1 MGQRRRGEKPLLN
14 VARMAARQKVIRSVE
29 VLNITAKLESV
40 GQRSGGE
47 VKIKACKHCQSTQHT
62 SLACFKAPRK
72 PLKVKKVKVSTVKKK
87 KPKTRSYYVKQLD
100 KVFSEYIRRRDD
112 GKGCVTC
119 GIKKPWQEMQA
130 CHYYSRG
137 KYPTRWHELNVHSGC
152 YRCNVLLKGA
162 YTDYALFMFS
172 TYGAE
177 KVQELYDLAHSGEK
191 ITTPVIREK
200 IEEYRIKLLQ
210 Y

>member
-1 MGQRRRGEKPLLN
+1 M
-14 VARMAARQKVIRSVE
+14 KV
-29 VLNITAKLESV
+29 
-40 GQRSGGE
+40 
-47 VKIKACKHCQSTQHT
+47 KACKHCGSELHG
-62 SLACFKAPRK
+62 SLRCFKAPRR

-177 KVQELYDLAHSGEK
+177 KIQELYNLANSGEK
-191 ITTPVIREK
+191 IPTSVIKDK
-200 IEEYRIKLLQ
+200 IEYYKHKSI
-210 Y
+210 YF